1 MSSNSPE
8 VEAEEDERE
17 AVQGLPS
24 VDSIF
29 VADSQVQSPGSQPG
43 GSFSVWRSFY
53 NVALRSFFWSSTKCL
68 IHPGLDHLLQEMLGA
83 VQVFHSQVVIAKG
96 ETLLVRNLLK
106 DIT

>member
-1 MSSNSPE
+1 MSSISPE
-8 VEAEEDERE
+8 VEAEEDGQV

-29 VADSQVQSPGSQPG
+29 VADTQVQSPGSQPG
-43 GSFSVWRSFY
+43 GSFY

-68 IHPGLDHLLQEMLGA
+68 IYPGLDHLLQEMLGA

-96 ETLLVRNLLK
+96 ETLLVRNLSNDVK
-106 DIT
+106 

>member
-1 MSSNSPE
+1 MSSISPE
-8 VEAEEDERE
+8 VEAEEDGQV

-68 IHPGLDHLLQEMLGA
+68 IYPMAQSPAPGDAGCCPGVPQSGC
-83 VQVFHSQVVIAKG
+83 HSQ
-96 ETLLVRNLLK
+96 R
-106 DIT
+106 

>member
-29 VADSQVQSPGSQPG
+29 LAGNQVPSPGSQPG
-43 GSFSVWRSFY
+43 GSFSVLRSFY

-68 IHPGLDHLLQEMLGA
+68 IYLGVRSPAPRDAGCCPGVPQSGC
-83 VQVFHSQVVIAKG
+83 HSQ
-96 ETLLVRNLLK
+96 R
-106 DIT
+106 